1 MSRYFYIDSV
11 VIQSVY
17 CVVVSLFCSCGVGI
31 YEASEREWC
40 DASLCASQDCH
51 DGLCG
56 YILRVVDCEKLVAG
70 NGHREWIKS
79 KK

>member
-1 MSRYFYIDSV
+1 MN
-11 VIQSVY
+11 
-17 CVVVSLFCSCGVGI
+17 
-31 YEASEREWC
+31 EASEREWC

-56 YILRVVDCEKLVAG
+56 YILCVVDCEKLVAG
-70 NGHREWIKS
+70 NGHIEWIKS